1 VASGRKI
8 VAICIDTRQHEFSV
22 SRQGQSLIVPRI
34 LCALVLLATLS
45 GCLARTAVDVVTLPV
60 KAVDSGVD
68 AVTTS
73 QEEADRNRG
82 RALRKQEE
90 RERRE
95 ARRNAPDYEPRRD

>member
-1 VASGRKI
+1 M
-8 VAICIDTRQHEFSV
+8 
-22 SRQGQSLIVPRI
+22 RI
-34 LCALVLLATLS
+34 LIALSLFTGLS
-45 GCLARTAVDVVTLPV
+45 GCLARAAVDVVTLPV
-60 KAVDSGVD
+60 KAVGSGVD

-95 ARRNAPDYEPRRD
+95 QERQDERFD